1 MTEPFLAIR
10 GLAKKYGSVTAVDE
24 VSLDIAEGE
33 FVTFL
38 GPSGSGKST
47 TLYVIAG
54 LQDPSAGDVLLKG
67 SSMLRVPP
75 NERNIGM
82 VFQRY
87 TLFPHLT
94 VAENVAFPLRVR
106 RRSRADIDA
115 KVKAML
121 ELVRLEAYANRMP
134 SQLSGGQQQRVA
146 LARALA
152 YDPPILLMDE
162 PLAALDKKLRE
173 EIQYEI
179 KRVHLETGVTILYVT
194 HDQEE
199 ALRLSDRIALFN
211 NGRVEQVGS
220 GRDLYE
226 APASRFVASFIG
238 HSNFI
243 SGVSAFGRNGTPAV
257 RLPDGTLLPAAG
269 LEQPAHDAAV
279 TVMIRPDAF
288 ALPLPGGSAE
298 PHSIAVTVK
307 GATYLGDIIHLAT
320 RTPWGE
326 DVDVRLRQDG
336 SPMPQQG
343 ESLRL
348 KVNCGNLRAFRPHPE

>member
-1 MTEPFLAIR
+1 MTDPFLAIR
-10 GLAKKYGSVTAVDE
+10 GLAKRYGSVTAVE
-24 VSLDIAEGE
+24 QVSLDIAEGE

-54 LQDPSAGDVLLKG
+54 FQDPSAGDVLLKG
-67 SSMLRVPP
+67 RSMLRVPP

-87 TLFPHLT
+87 TLFPHLS
-94 VAENVAFPLRVR
+94 VAENVGFPLRVR
-106 RRSRADIDA
+106 RRTRAEVDA

-121 ELVRLEAYANRMP
+121 KLVRLDAYADRMP
-134 SQLSGGQQQRVA
+134 AQLSGGQQQRVA

-211 NGRVEQVGS
+211 HGKIEQLGS
-220 GRDLYE
+220 GRDLYQE
-226 APASRFVASFIG
+226 PANHFVASFIG

-243 SGVSAFGRNGTPAV
+243 SGTAIGPEGGHHRV
-257 RLPDGTLLPAAG
+257 RLPDGTMLLASSAD
-269 LEQPAHDAAV
+269 LKSDDDSV
-279 TVMIRPDAF
+279 TVMVRPDAF
-288 ALPLPGGSAE
+288 TMPVPDTPPGVPSMK
-298 PHSIAVTVK
+298 VTVNNV
-307 GATYLGDIIHLAT
+307 TYLGDVVQLAAST
-320 RTPWGE
+320 AWGE
-326 DVDVRLRQDG
+326 NLDIRLRSDALVLPRLG
-336 SPMPQQG
+336 DD
-343 ESLRL
+343 LRL
-348 KVNCGNLRAFRPHPE
+348 DLNCNNLRVFSQP

>member
-1 MTEPFLAIR
+1 MTDPFLAIR
-10 GLAKKYGSVTAVDE
+10 GLAKHYGSVTAVEE
-24 VSLDIAEGE
+24 VSLDIARGE

-54 LQDPSAGDVLLKG
+54 FQDPSAGDVLLNGK
-67 SSMLRVPP
+67 SMLRVPP

-87 TLFPHLT
+87 TLFPHLS
-94 VAENVAFPLRVR
+94 VADNVAFPLRVR
-106 RRSRADIDA
+106 RLPRADVDA

-121 ELVRLEAYANRMP
+121 KLVRLDAYADRMP
-134 SQLSGGQQQRVA
+134 AQLSGGQQQRVA

-211 NGRVEQVGS
+211 HGRIEQLGS
-220 GRDLYE
+220 GRSLYE
-226 APASRFVASFIG
+226 EPANRFVASFIG
-238 HSNFI
+238 HSNFV
-243 SGVSAFGRNGTPAV
+243 SGIFVQGNGDRHAV
-257 RLPDGTLLPAAG
+257 RLPDGTLLPAICN
-269 LEQPAHDAAV
+269 ENRRHNDAVA
-279 TVMIRPDAF
+279 VMIRPDAF
-288 ALPLPGGSAE
+288 ALPLSGGSPE
-298 PHSIAVTVK
+298 TPGISVVVRN
-307 GATYLGDIIHLAT
+307 ATYLGDVVQLAT
-320 RTPWGE
+320 STPWGE
-326 DVDVRLRQDG
+326 DLDVRLRQSG
-336 SPMPQQG
+336 APLPQQG
-343 ESLRL
+343 EALRL
-348 KVNCGNLRAFRPHPE
+348 RVHCDNLRVFSEN